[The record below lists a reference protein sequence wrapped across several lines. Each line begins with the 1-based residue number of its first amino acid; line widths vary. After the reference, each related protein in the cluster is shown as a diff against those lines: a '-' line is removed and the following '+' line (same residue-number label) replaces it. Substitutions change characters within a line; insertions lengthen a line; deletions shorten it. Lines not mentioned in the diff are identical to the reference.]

1 MASTQRIPYLEA
13 LANQVQQYARSMYY
27 DPDAAY
33 SSNSDLVRPIARAM
47 EAKYGQGWENQ
58 LNSNI
63 GLEDF
68 YATAKSAGIN
78 EDAFLQAR
86 GQGWVDS
93 GYRPGDDLP
102 QFNQSGL
109 ESAIELGAPLATMAG
124 LAFGGAG
131 IAEGLGAT
139 VGANPLAA
147 GGGGAL
153 SSGAVGGGASAGS
166 LMPAAI
172 PESAATLAEWGLVET
187 APGVWSNV
195 GNAAAFGGLG
205 AAAAPLPSASLG
217 ATAPAAGGS
226 AAGTAAGTG
235 AAKATI
241 FDKVL
246 GSPQLL
252 GMGAGALLGSM
263 GGGGEPA
270 GTVTTEQGLP
280 DWLKAYAKPA
290 LDQYGTQLQ
299 NYNVDPY
306 GIMAGAGQQYRDT
319 INGMYLDPSSNKYLQ
334 EYFNAGAERVKG
346 TLSPSFGHMQAF
358 GSHTGYNEAL
368 AGGLTDLAT
377 GIYGPA
383 YESER
388 NRQAAMTASAPS
400 FLEQSSQA
408 AFSPYQGYLNTIS
421 GLGSKK
427 EQPFFKQN
435 PLQGILGGA
444 MAGYGL
450 GNIFK

>member
-13 LANQVQQYARSMYY
+13 LANQVSQYANSYY
-27 DPDAAY
+27 NDPDARY
-33 SSNSDLVRPIARAM
+33 SSNSALVAPIAKAM
-47 EAKYGQGWENQ
+47 ESKYGNNWQNT
-58 LNSNI
+58 LKSVI
-63 GLEDF
+63 PLEDF

-109 ESAIELGAPLATMAG
+109 ESAVELGAPLATMAG
-124 LAFGGAG
+124 LAFGGNAL
-131 IAEGLGAT
+131 LGA
-139 VGANPLAA
+139 PSAA
-147 GGGGAL
+147 GGTAALGSGIKAGATASGIGGGAL
-153 SSGAVGGGASAGS
+153 GTGLTAGTTATGIGGGALGTGLGVGTGAGIAGAGA
-166 LMPAAI
+166 L
-172 PESAATLAEWGLVET
+172 
-187 APGVWSNV
+187 APGFFASEALAPALTTSSGGAGV
-195 GNAAAFGGLG
+195 GAGLG
-205 AAAAPLPSASLG
+205 GGG
-217 ATAPAAGGS
+217 ATAPATTS
-226 AAGTAAGTG
+226 
-235 AAKATI
+235 I
-241 FDKVL
+241 FDKVV
-246 GSPQLL
+246 GNPQLL
-252 GMGAGALLGSM
+252 GMGAGALLGGM